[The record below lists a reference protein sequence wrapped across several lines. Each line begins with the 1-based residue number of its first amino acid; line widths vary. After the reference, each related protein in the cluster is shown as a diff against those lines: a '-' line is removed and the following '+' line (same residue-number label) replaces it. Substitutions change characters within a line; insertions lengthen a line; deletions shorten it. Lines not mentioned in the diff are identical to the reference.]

1 MKKSLARTYVAF
13 TALVGL
19 VLTAAAP
26 AQAAL
31 QVDITDSS
39 QSAIPIAIAPFGSD
53 GGQLPVDVAQVASD
67 DLESTG
73 LFDVFERQNMVAK
86 PTRADQVNYD
96 NWRTSSVDNLV
107 VGSAAPNGQGGYR
120 ITFDLLDV
128 YQGRSIASFQIN
140 AGRNELR
147 DAAHTVANLIYEKF
161 VGEKGYFLSRIAY
174 ITMAKENGGLRY
186 RLIVS
191 DYDGNNPATVYSSR
205 DPIMSP
211 SWSPDGSKIAYVAF
225 DINRGRSSLRV
236 QDLATGNIREISSRE
251 GINGAPSWSPDGR
264 RLAMTLSYR
273 GNPDIYS
280 YDLGA
285 NQLTQLTNNGA
296 IDTEANWSPD
306 GNYIAFTSD
315 RGGKPQVYRMR
326 SNGSQVER
334 LTFEGESNQRASYSP
349 DGEQIT
355 MVQKSGNGFRIAVM
369 DTQTNNI
376 RIVSEG
382 PLDDGPDFAPNGQA
396 IIYARQGRNNELAT
410 VSTDGQTRSRLSQS
424 GEVREPAWGPLGY

>member
-1 MKKSLARTYVAF
+1 MKETLARTYIVFA
-13 TALVGL
+13 ALVGL
-19 VLTAAAP
+19 MLTAPAP

-39 QSAIPIAIAPFGSD
+39 QSAIPIAISPFGSD
-53 GGQLPVDVAQVASD
+53 RGQLPVDIAQVASE
-67 DLESTG
+67 DLASTG
-73 LFDVFERQNMVAK
+73 LFEVLARQNMVAR
-86 PTRADQVNYD
+86 PTRADQVNYE

-107 VGSAAPNGQGGYR
+107 VGSVAPNGQGGYR
-120 ITFDLLDV
+120 LTFDLLDI
-128 YQGRSIASFQIN
+128 YQGQSIASFQIN

-161 VGEKGYFLSRIAY
+161 AGEKGYFLSRIGY

-191 DYDGNNPATVYSSR
+191 DYDGKNPATVYSSR

-211 SWSPDGSKIAYVAF
+211 AWSPDGSKLAYVAF

-251 GINGAPSWSPDGR
+251 GINGAPAWSPDGR
-264 RLAMTLSYR
+264 RLVMTLSYR

-280 YDLGA
+280 YALGT

-296 IDTEANWSPD
+296 IDTEASWSPD
-306 GNYIAFTSD
+306 GRHIVFTSD
-315 RGGKPQVYRMR
+315 RGGRPQVYRMR
-326 SNGSQVER
+326 SDGGQVER
-334 LTFEGESNQRASYSP
+334 LTFEGDSNQRASYSP
-349 DGEQIT
+349 DGQKIT

-369 DTQTNNI
+369 DRESNNI
-376 RIVSEG
+376 RIVSDG
-382 PLDDGPDFAPNGQA
+382 PLDDSPDFAPNGQA
-396 IIYARQGRNNELAT
+396 IIYARQGRSNELAT
-410 VSTDGQTRSRLSQS
+410 VSTDGQTRSRLSQG

>member
-73 LFDVFERQNMVAK
+73 LFDVFERRNMVAK

-251 GINGAPSWSPDGR
+251 GINGAPSWAPVSARRATHLVLDGHVFEHRLDHDLTGLEPAVVGSPGHPGQVLVAR
-264 RLAMTLSYR
+264 RMGKTRIIAETGAGQHGVATATACARFGLPCTVFMGATDVVRQKPNVFRMKL
-273 GNPDIYS
+273 
-280 YDLGA
+280 LGA
-285 NQLTQLTNNGA
+285 EIVPVSSGTGTLKDAMN
-296 IDTEANWSPD
+296 EA
-306 GNYIAFTSD
+306 
-315 RGGKPQVYRMR
+315 
-326 SNGSQVER
+326 
-334 LTFEGESNQRASYSP
+334 LRA
-349 DGEQIT
+349 
-355 MVQKSGNGFRIAVM
+355 AV
-369 DTQTNNI
+369 
-376 RIVSEG
+376 V
-382 PLDDGPDFAPNGQA
+382 
-396 IIYARQGRNNELAT
+396 
-410 VSTDGQTRSRLSQS
+410 
-424 GEVREPAWGPLGY
+424 PA